1 MQANNQYKCAV
12 YLSLAVMMCALR
24 LPSSSLV
31 AEELERYVAIDNVC
45 AWPNLTLL
53 KDGSLIATIHNEP
66 SHGRHEADVEC
77 WASTD
82 GGRIWKLR
90 GVPAPHEPGTIRM
103 NVAAGLAHDGSLIVL
118 SSGWGGRG
126 LREKTLPV
134 WVCRSTDGGTTWHHS
149 VSVTLPPGVD
159 NLIPYG
165 DVQRLTGKTL
175 AAPFYGSQK
184 KRGQPALPPAD
195 RRGDSYLLF
204 SQDDGLTWGDARV
217 IGSDDYDET
226 AVLRLRPN
234 RWLAAARTYGDT
246 HLDLFVSKD
255 EGQTWVNS
263 GPLTSA
269 SQHPG
274 HLLSLADG
282 RILLSYGV
290 REPDH
295 QGIAVR
301 VSGDEG
307 RTWTPAIW
315 LVHLETTLDHS
326 VPPLGRADG
335 GYPSTVQLPDGT
347 LVTAYYSKGIPQHQR
362 YHMGVVRW
370 AIEKLEPGFRY

>member
-1 MQANNQYKCAV
+1 MPSKNQYKCAV
-12 YLSLAVMMCALR
+12 YLSLAVMMCVLR
-24 LPSSSLV
+24 LPSTSLV
-31 AEELERYVAIDNVC
+31 AEESERYIAIDNVC

-118 SSGWGGRG
+118 SSGWGGREF
-126 LREKTLPV
+126 REILPL
-134 WVCRSTDGGTTWHHS
+134 WVCRSTDGGKTWHRS
-149 VSVTLPPGVD
+149 ASVTLPPGVD
-159 NLIPYG
+159 YLVPYG
-165 DVQRLTGKTL
+165 DVQRLAGKTL
-175 AAPFYGSQK
+175 AAPFYWGHKSGSN
-184 KRGQPALPPAD
+184 
-195 RRGDSYLLF
+195 SYLLF

-217 IGSDDYDET
+217 IASDDYNET
-226 AVLRLRPN
+226 AVLRLRPD
-234 RWLAAARTYGDT
+234 RWLAAARTFGDA

-263 GPLTSA
+263 GPLTLP

-307 RTWTPAIW
+307 RTWSAALW
-315 LVHLETTLDHS
+315 KVHLERTT
-326 VPPLGRADG
+326 DG

-347 LVTAYYSKGIPQHQR
+347 LVTAYYSNGVPQHQR

-370 AIEKLEPGFRY
+370 ALEKLKPRP